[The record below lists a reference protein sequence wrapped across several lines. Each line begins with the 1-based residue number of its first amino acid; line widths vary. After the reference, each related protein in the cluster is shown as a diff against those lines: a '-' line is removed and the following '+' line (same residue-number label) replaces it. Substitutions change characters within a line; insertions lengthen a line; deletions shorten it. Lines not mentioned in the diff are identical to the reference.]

1 MVCDRLGYN
10 YLFLGFSMQISGIFL
25 PIFAGKIGAS
35 KLEIGI
41 IGGSF
46 GFAYL
51 FSSVFSGRLSDI
63 KGRVLFIRL
72 GLGLATVSYAAQL
85 LAGTPF
91 FLTLVRALL
100 GLCIAMSDAA
110 VMAFNFEVGGRTSRF
125 TSLGAL
131 GWLAG
136 GVLAIFV
143 QDYRLTLLS
152 QFRRLWSCFP
162 YLVGTPRTKESQ
174 DGKTGCAYHAP
185 P

>member
-1 MVCDRLGYN
+1 MKNGGGGWSAIGSVIIT
-10 YLFLGFSMQISGIFL
+10 FFSGFSMQISGIFL

-143 QDYRLTLLS
+143 QDYRLLFFLS
-152 QFRRLWSCFP
+152 S
-162 YLVGTPRTKESQ
+162 VGCGVAFLISWASKNERI
-174 DGKTGCAYHAP
+174 ARW
-185 P
+185 